1 VTVTLTRH
9 RIGTDVTHL
18 SGNDEFYFDTNV
30 TVGIMKRVHSEL
42 SAAIGSLKANEIV
55 FSVGVS
61 FGMLFDDVDGD
72 GLDDDN
78 NNDDDNNSNN
88 FIIS

>member
-1 VTVTLTRH
+1 MTVTLT
-9 RIGTDVTHL
+9 HL
-18 SGNDEFYFDTNV
+18 SVNDEFYFDTNV

-61 FGMLFDDVDGD
+61 FGTLFDDDGD
-72 GLDDDN
+72 GDN
-78 NNDDDNNSNN
+78 NNSNH
-88 FIIS
+88 

>member
-1 VTVTLTRH
+1 MTVTLTRH
-9 RIGTDVTHL
+9 RIGTDVIHL
-18 SGNDEFYFDTNV
+18 SVNDEFYFDTNV

-61 FGMLFDDVDGD
+61 FGTLFDD
-72 GLDDDN
+72 DDD
-78 NNDDDNNSNN
+78 DDDDDSNH
-88 FIIS
+88 

>member
-1 VTVTLTRH
+1 MTVTLTRH

-18 SGNDEFYFDTNV
+18 SVNDEFYFDTNV

-61 FGMLFDDVDGD
+61 FGTLFDD
-72 GLDDDN
+72 DDD
-78 NNDDDNNSNN
+78 DDDDDSNH
-88 FIIS
+88 